1 MMGVHDFWLFLAAGL
16 LLNVTPGPDM
26 ALIIAR
32 SAQHG
37 TRAGIAA
44 ALGVGAGAF
53 VHILAAAI
61 GIAALIVAS
70 AYAFT
75 VLKWIGGIYLVYVG
89 LELLRRSFQV
99 VVATDA
105 GMQATPPIS
114 MCQIFLQ
121 GALTNILNPK
131 VAIFF
136 LAFLPQFVDPEAPC
150 KVAAFVILGLIFNA
164 TGTFWNVGVAWF
176 AGTLARSERL
186 RPTRIWLERAIG
198 AVFVGLGLKLALA
211 ERP

>member
-1 MMGVHDFWLFLAAGL
+1 MMGIHDFWLFLGAGL

-61 GIAALIVAS
+61 GVAALIVAS
-70 AYAFT
+70 AYAFAI
-75 VLKWIGGIYLVYVG
+75 LKWVGAIYLVYVG
-89 LELLRRSFQV
+89 LALLRGSFQV
-99 VVATDA
+99 VAATDA
-105 GMQATPPIS
+105 EMQATRPIS
-114 MCQIFLQ
+114 IRRIFLQ
-121 GALTNILNPK
+121 GASTNILNPK
-131 VAIFF
+131 VAVFF
-136 LAFLPQFVDPEAPC
+136 LAFLPQFVDPEAPS
-150 KVAAFVILGLIFNA
+150 KVAAFVTLGLIFNA
-164 TGTFWNVGVAWF
+164 TGTLWNVGVAWF
-176 AGTLARSERL
+176 AGTLARSEGL
-186 RPTRIWLERAIG
+186 RRARAWLERAIG
-198 AVFVGLGLKLALA
+198 AIFIGLGLKLALT

>member
-1 MMGVHDFWLFLAAGL
+1 MMGIHDFWLFLAAGL

-26 ALIIAR
+26 AFIIAR

-53 VHILAAAI
+53 VHISAAAV

-75 VLKWIGGIYLVYVG
+75 VLKWLGAIYLLYVG
-89 LELLRRSFQV
+89 LELLRGSFRV
-99 VVATDA
+99 MATDA
-105 GMQATPPIS
+105 GIQVPPTSIR
-114 MCQIFLQ
+114 QIFLQ

-131 VAIFF
+131 VAAFF
-136 LAFLPQFVDPEAPC
+136 LAFLPQFVDPEAPA
-150 KVAAFVILGLIFNA
+150 KVTAFVVLGLIFNA
-164 TGTFWNVGVAWF
+164 TGTLWNVGVACF
-176 AGTLARSERL
+176 AGALARYEGL
-186 RPTRIWLERAIG
+186 RRARIWLERVIG
-198 AVFVGLGLKLALA
+198 GIFVGLGLKLALA
-211 ERP
+211 E